1 MSDEI
6 IGLHHWFDSPPGRYL
21 LAWEQARYDE
31 LVVDLFGYHAL
42 QVGMAGLAGLR
53 TNRMPHRWLALGA
66 AETLLLPGGTRCAA
80 QAAALPSLL
89 ADPVALPFA
98 DASLDLVLL
107 PHTLELSVDP
117 HVALREVERVLVPE
131 GKVVITGLNPL
142 SLWGLRQRRER
153 MYQRMGLGGSLY
165 LPDVGE
171 FIAPGRMRDWLRLLS
186 FEVETVSFGCYRPA
200 VRQTRWLDS
209 FEWVDALGPRWWPI
223 LGAAYMVVA
232 VKRVH
237 GMRLLSPSW
246 RKARPGAA
254 AAPIRVA
261 RTHRD
266 QHAPV
271 ASELRRGDGVRQGN
285 AAR

>member
-21 LAWEQARYDE
+21 LAWEQERYDE
-31 LVVDLFGYHAL
+31 LVADLFGYHAL
-42 QVGMAGLAGLR
+42 QVGMPGLQGLR
-53 TNRMPHRWLALGA
+53 ANRMPHRWLAVGPDEALLMTGRGAQASAQTPVGA
-66 AETLLLPGGTRCAA
+66 AP
-80 QAAALPSLL
+80 ALM

-107 PHTLELSVDP
+107 PHALELSVDP

-131 GKVVITGLNPL
+131 GKVVISGLNPL

-153 MYQRMGLGGSLY
+153 LYQRVGAGGSLY

-200 VRQTRWLDS
+200 VRQARWLES
-209 FEWVDALGPRWWPI
+209 FQWMDALGARWWPI

-237 GMRLLSPSW
+237 GMRLLTPAW
-246 RKARPGAA
+246 RKAPHMA
-254 AAPIRVA
+254 AAPVPVA
-261 RTHRD
+261 RRD
-266 QHAPV
+266 AAP
-271 ASELRRGDGVRQGN
+271 RKR
-285 AAR
+285 